1 MENHFSCGDHG
12 HDPRTH
18 TEKKKGFSP
27 TSQNSSAPA
36 CTNGQMAVFSYGHA
50 TSLIVRSGQL
60 SVNVTINRPQAIQL
74 LMSGSG
80 AAGQSRR
87 ILRPHGYIAN
97 HLCGI
102 FVQYCII
109 HQKPLCSFITDEQI
123 NPGRVNKEKSFSKV
137 NATGNRAVSKT
148 NIWEDQRWM

>member
-1 MENHFSCGDHG
+1 MENHLSFEDHG

-18 TEKKKGFSP
+18 TKKKGFSP

-36 CTNGQMAVFSYGHA
+36 CTNGQMAVFSDGHA

-80 AAGQSRR
+80 AAGQSQR

-102 FVQYCII
+102 FVPYCII
-109 HQKPLCSFITDEQI
+109 HQKPLCSFITDEQF
-123 NPGRVNKEKSFSKV
+123 NPGRVNKGKSFS
-137 NATGNRAVSKT
+137 
-148 NIWEDQRWM
+148 